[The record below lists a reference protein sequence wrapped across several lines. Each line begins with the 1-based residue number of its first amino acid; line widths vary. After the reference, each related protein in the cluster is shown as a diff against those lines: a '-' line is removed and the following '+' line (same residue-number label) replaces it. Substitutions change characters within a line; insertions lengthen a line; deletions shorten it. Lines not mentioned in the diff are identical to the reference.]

1 MTDYLGGAKRK
12 NGHRMNCDCH
22 ICENIKKK
30 HERGGYEEDR
40 EKKMLKLKGGPKKKN
55 GHKPDCDC
63 PICKNMKNKHRR
75 KTKKHGGETKDGD
88 DKNET
93 FASDDEYDNIDG
105 VVGGKHKTRRIRKG
119 NGHKPKCGCPICKNM
134 RKSKMSRRHKKSV
147 N

>member
-40 EKKMLKLKGGPKKKN
+40 EKGMLKLKGGSKKKN

-63 PICKNMKNKHRR
+63 PICKNMKNKHSR
-75 KTKKHGGETKDGD
+75 KTQKYRGG
-88 DKNET
+88 
-93 FASDDEYDNIDG
+93 G
-105 VVGGKHKTRRIRKG
+105 VVEESDASYGGGKQNTRRIRKG
-119 NGHKPKCGCPICKNM
+119 NGHKPSCGCPICKNM
-134 RKSKMSRRHKKSV
+134 RKGKMSRRHNTRRKR
-147 N
+147 

>member
-40 EKKMLKLKGGPKKKN
+40 QKKMLKLKGGPKKKN

-63 PICKNMKNKHRR
+63 PICKNMKNKHGR
-75 KTKKHGGETKDGD
+75 KTQKHGGGEDED
-88 DKNET
+88 NE
-93 FASDDEYDNIDG
+93 EKEEKKKM
-105 VVGGKHKTRRIRKG
+105 VVGGKQKTRRIRKG
-119 NGHKPKCGCPICKNM
+119 NGHKSSCGCPICKNM
-134 RKSKMSRRHKKSV
+134 RKITKTRRHKKSRKV
-147 N
+147 